1 MEPLRMLVTSV
12 IVGVVLYFIFS
23 MWTPILNVQTN
34 FSKAAENVLIE
45 AQSDVGQSASISL
58 SVSKD
63 QSLFARNFDTT
74 TRSVSFS
81 CAGSECCPI
90 IENCPSAYAST
101 RERMLTLQD
110 TDFSLTAR
118 CELSGA
124 GIHAC
129 TLYVGKEPAQVRWE
143 NVSAPDGALEAGD
156 EITFSGTVRNTG
168 ELMSDT
174 LNVRVELWGTIFENG
189 KETMKIIEEN
199 EQTLEQ
205 IDTGKTA
212 SVNIPITITTPGEYR
227 AALSVEGADSGK
239 DTREFALTISGE
251 TVSLCAP
258 DYTRAYEK
266 EYDAFDDVCREKR
279 FCNDCDF
286 AFSCRQA
293 WQREQPVSLPQFYDP
308 TRGETGF
315 TYLLTPAGPNGQ
327 C

>member
-12 IVGVVLYFIFS
+12 IVGVVLYLIFS
-23 MWTPILNVQTN
+23 MWTPILSVQTN
-34 FSKAAENVLIE
+34 FSKAAESVLIE
-45 AQSDVGQSASISL
+45 AQSDLGESASISL

-63 QSLFARNFDTT
+63 QSLFARNFDTS

-81 CAGSECCPI
+81 CAGSECCPL

-101 RERMLTLQD
+101 RERILTLQN
-110 TDFSLTAR
+110 TEVSLTAR

-129 TLYVGKEPAQVRWE
+129 VLYIGKEPAQVRWE
-143 NVSAPDGALEAGD
+143 NVSAPSGALEAGD
-156 EITFSGTVRNTG
+156 EIIFSGMIRNTG
-168 ELMSDT
+168 ELTSDS
-174 LNVRVELWGTIFENG
+174 LNVRAEIWGTAFENG
-189 KETMKIIEEN
+189 RETQMIMVESEKIIEP
-199 EQTLEQ
+199 
-205 IDTGKTA
+205 IDAGKTR
-212 SVNIPITITTPGEYR
+212 SVNVPITILTPGEYR
-227 AALSVEGADSGK
+227 AVLSVEGADSGK
-239 DTREFALTISGE
+239 DTREFSLKITGE

-266 EYDAFDDVCREKR
+266 TYDAFEDVCREKR

-315 TYLLTPAGPNGQ
+315 AYLISPAGPNGQ